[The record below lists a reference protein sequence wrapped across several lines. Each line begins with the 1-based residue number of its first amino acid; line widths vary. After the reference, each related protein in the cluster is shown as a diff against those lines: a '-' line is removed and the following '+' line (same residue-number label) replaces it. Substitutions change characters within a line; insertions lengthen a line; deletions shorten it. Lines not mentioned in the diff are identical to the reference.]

1 MKVAKKKK
9 NINLMKLLNF
19 SVNGKYKKSKNPN
32 NFNIVIIIEIDWEVS
47 IEFKIKTK
55 INDSIPN
62 KKIISDFNEDLIKP

>member
-1 MKVAKKKK
+1 MKLAKKKK

-55 INDSIPN
+55 INYSIPN